1 MAKKTTTSDFS
12 NLVLEVFL
20 KNSSTTFNYR
30 QIAAKM
36 QIDNKEKKEHIKK
49 ILAQLAQKK
58 SITEVTRGKF
68 KLNPALK
75 IRKVESAPYITG
87 VVEMKQ
93 TGKAYII
100 STQLDE
106 DVMIGPN
113 NTHNALHGDTV
124 KVYLF
129 PKREGRK
136 LEGEIIEII
145 SRAKHRYV
153 GILQVAKWGAFL
165 VPDNPAIHVDIFIPL
180 ELLNGGKNGLKAV
193 AEITDWPER
202 ARNPF
207 GKIITVLGKPGDNDV
222 EMNAILAE
230 FEFPLSFPKEV
241 EAEAE
246 KISETISAQEIAK
259 RRDFRNV
266 FTLTIDPEN
275 AKDFDDALSLRKMA
289 NGNYEVGVHIA
300 DVSHYV
306 QPNTI
311 LDEDAYN
318 RGTSV
323 YLVDRVIPMLP
334 EKLSNNVCSLRPK
347 EDKLCFAAVFELT
360 SNAEVVKQWFGKTI
374 INSDRRFNYEEAQQ
388 IIENKN
394 GEYHE
399 EILILHHL
407 AQQLRDQRFKEG
419 SIAFDKPEVY
429 FVLDDKGHPIDVKIK
444 EYKDSNKLIEEF
456 MLLANKKVAELIGKL
471 EQKNQYRTFVYRIHD
486 TPSDEK
492 LHAFAEF
499 VSKFGYKIKIN
510 SQLEIS
516 ESINHL
522 LEKISGKPEANMIE
536 TLAIRA
542 MAKAK
547 YSTDNIGH
555 YGLAFDYYSHFTS
568 PIRRYPDLIVHRLL
582 EKYLLNQAD
591 VNKNEYEEKC
601 LHSSKM
607 EQRATEAERASIKYK
622 QVEYLI
628 DKVGETFTGHIS
640 GVSKWGIFVEI
651 EANKCDGMI
660 RMKDLDD
667 DFYYLDEENYAVIGQ
682 RNGITYKL
690 GDKVKIKI
698 KKADLSR
705 KQLDFIFAN

>member
-1 MAKKTTTSDFS
+1 MAKKASNSEFS
-12 NLVLEVFL
+12 NHVLEVFL
-20 KNSSTTFNYR
+20 NNASTIFNYR
-30 QIAAKM
+30 QVAAKM
-36 QIDNKEKKEHIKK
+36 QIENKEKKEHIKK
-49 ILAQLAQKK
+49 ILTQLTQQKK
-58 SITEVTRGKF
+58 LTEISRGKY

-75 IRKVESAPYITG
+75 VRKVESAPYITG

-93 TGKAYII
+93 TGKAYI
-100 STQLDE
+100 TTAQMDE
-106 DVMIGPN
+106 DVMIAPN

-165 VPDNPAIHVDIFIPL
+165 IPDNPAIHVDIFIPL

-193 AEITDWPER
+193 VEITDWPEH

-246 KISETISAQEIAK
+246 KINETISAQEIAK
-259 RRDFRNV
+259 RRDFRDV

-275 AKDFDDALSLRKMA
+275 AKDFDDALSLRKLA

-306 QPNTI
+306 QPNSI
-311 LDEDAYN
+311 IDDEAYN

-360 SNAEVVKQWFGKTI
+360 PDAEVVKQWFGKTV
-374 INSDRRFNYEEAQQ
+374 INSNRRFNYEEAQQ
-388 IIENKN
+388 IIENKS
-394 GEYHE
+394 GEYHH
-399 EILILHHL
+399 EIQILHQL
-407 AQQLRDQRFKEG
+407 AQHIRDKRFNEG
-419 SIAFDKPEVY
+419 SIAFEKPEVY
-429 FVLDDKGHPIDVKIK
+429 FVLDAKGHPIDIKVK

-471 EQKNQYRTFVYRIHD
+471 KLKNQYRTFVYRIHD
-486 TPSDEK
+486 LPSDEK

-499 VSKFGYKIKIN
+499 VNKFGYKIKIN
-510 SQLEIS
+510 SQIEIS
-516 ESINHL
+516 QSINHL
-522 LEKISGKPEANMIE
+522 LEQISGKPEANMIE

-555 YGLAFDYYSHFTS
+555 YGLAFEYYTHFTS
-568 PIRRYPDLIVHRLL
+568 PIRRYPDLMVHRLL
-582 EKYLLNQAD
+582 EKYLLQQPD
-591 VNKNEYEEKC
+591 ENKNVFEEKC
-601 LHSSKM
+601 LYASKM

-622 QVEYLI
+622 QVEYLL
-628 DKVGETFTGHIS
+628 DKVGETFIGHIS

-651 EANKCDGMI
+651 ENNKCEGMV

-705 KQLDFIFAN
+705 KQLDFIFVN